1 MIVKK
6 LLALVVGGAVVA
18 AVAPALAQQDAETP
32 PKLSWS
38 FAGPFGAFDT
48 AQLQRGYKI
57 YHDVCSGC
65 HSMSMVAF
73 RNLTDPGGPG
83 FTAAQAAALADSFK
97 LSVADHFPDPQEA
110 VISAFPLKPPDM
122 SLIAKARG
130 YTRGFPGFIFDFF
143 TQYQEK
149 GPDYIAALLK
159 GYADAPPGFK
169 VPDGTFYN
177 KYFPGHNIL
186 MPQPLFPGAVTYD
199 DGSPQTLEQY
209 TQDVAAFLMWAAEP
223 RLVQRKRIGFQ
234 VMIYLVVLT
243 GLLYLTK
250 KKVWREVEAH

>member
-1 MIVKK
+1 MQDAV
-6 LLALVVGGAVVA
+6 VVGSGPNGLAA
-18 AVAPALAQQDAETP
+18 AVELARGGASVRVLEGRDEIGGGTRSAALTLP
-32 PKLSWS
+32 G
-38 FAGPFGAFDT
+38 FC
-48 AQLQRGYKI
+48 
-57 YHDVCSGC
+57 HDVCSGC

>member
-1 MIVKK
+1 MIVKTK
-6 LLALVVGGAVVA
+6 LLALLLAGAVLA
-18 AVAPALAQQDAETP
+18 SPALAQLEAETP

-48 AQLQRGYKI
+48 GQLQRGYKI
-57 YHDVCSGC
+57 YHDVCSSC
-65 HSMSMVAF
+65 HGMSMVAF

-83 FTAAQAAALADSFK
+83 FSEAQASALAAG
-97 LSVADHFPDPQEA
+97 LNLNIADHFPPPQDA

-122 SLIAKARG
+122 SLLAKARG
-130 YTRGFPGFIFDFF
+130 YPRGFPGFIFDFF

-159 GYADAPPGFK
+159 GYTDAPAGFK
-169 VPDGTFYN
+169 VTDGTFYN

-199 DGSPQTLEQY
+199 DGAPQTLEQY

-223 RLVQRKRIGFQ
+223 RLVERKRIGLQ
-234 VMIYLVVLT
+234 VIIYLLVLT

>member
-1 MIVKK
+1 
-6 LLALVVGGAVVA
+6 
-18 AVAPALAQQDAETP
+18 
-32 PKLSWS
+32 
-38 FAGPFGAFDT
+38 
-48 AQLQRGYKI
+48 
-57 YHDVCSGC
+57 
-65 HSMSMVAF
+65 
-73 RNLTDPGGPG
+73 
-83 FTAAQAAALADSFK
+83 
-97 LSVADHFPDPQEA
+97 
-110 VISAFPLKPPDM
+110 
-122 SLIAKARG
+122 
-130 YTRGFPGFIFDFF
+130 
-143 TQYQEK
+143 
-149 GPDYIAALLK
+149 
-159 GYADAPPGFK
+159 

-209 TQDVAAFLMWAAEP
+209 AQDLAAFLMWAAEP